1 MRIFL
6 LKKKLEY
13 IKKLDEDKKN
23 KCLKEGIELI
33 YYTRYNIDGLNY
45 IGKIFN
51 NIDEIEKYID
61 DTSNKT

>member
-1 MRIFL
+1 MIQP
-6 LKKKLEY
+6 
-13 IKKLDEDKKN
+13 